1 MDKNADGNTK
11 ICFHDNRKIYYLL
24 IYPFT
29 GKNFFVTLKLLRNPL
44 IITKILHKKFFFLV
58 FTSHLQRNCFH
69 FVVWRNKQCSL
80 ILFFCR
86 PLGMIFGQKNK
97 TIINTGNVYR
107 LLCNMFPHMGG
118 KLLPFSTY
126 IFFFMLIINGRG
138 VNVSYCFLPLIT
150 NDYMVS

>member
-1 MDKNADGNTK
+1 MDKNAVGNTK

-44 IITKILHKKFFFLV
+44 IITKILQNIIFLS
-58 FTSHLQRNCFH
+58 TNNYLQRNYLY
-69 FVVWRNKQCSL
+69 FVVWRTKHRSL

-118 KLLPFSTY
+118 RLLPSSTC

-150 NDYMVS
+150 NDYMDS

>member
-29 GKNFFVTLKLLRNPL
+29 GKNFFVTLKLLRTPL
-44 IITKILHKKFFFLV
+44 NSTKLLQNIIFL
-58 FTSHLQRNCFH
+58 SSNNYLQRNYFY
-69 FVVWRNKQCSL
+69 FVVWRTKQSSL

-107 LLCNMFPHMGG
+107 SLCNMFPHMGG
-118 KLLPFSTY
+118 KLLPFSTC
-126 IFFFMLIINGRG
+126 IFFFMFIINGRG

-150 NDYMVS
+150 NDYMDS

>member
-11 ICFHDNRKIYYLL
+11 ICFYDNRKIHYLL

-44 IITKILHKKFFFLV
+44 NSTKILQNIIFL
-58 FTSHLQRNCFH
+58 SSNNYLQRNYFY
-69 FVVWRNKQCSL
+69 FVVWRTKQSSL